1 METKDIIEQIEKLP
15 VEKRMLIIE
24 QSLKSIRERELKARM
39 GKAVEE
45 LQEEYKINHELTA
58 FTDIDFDNFY
68 ETR

>member
-39 GKAVEE
+39 GEAVEE

-58 FTDIDFDNFY
+58 FTVIDFDNFY
-68 ETR
+68 EPR

>member
-1 METKDIIEQIEKLP
+1 MEMKDIIELMEKLP

-24 QSLKSIRERELKARM
+24 QTLKSIREIELKTRM
-39 GKAVEE
+39 SKAVNE
-45 LQEEYKINHELTA
+45 LQEVYKTNHELTA